1 MNNTTYKIC
10 PNVQLQNF
18 EETELRVT
26 ENINVICNGNIKQ
39 ITLDKLKNVLNNN
52 QYNCNFSNETV
63 NNTNIYLSLLK
74 DFDNDKVNFNLDNEY
89 KFEGYQLFVDGNDCA
104 NIYLVGND
112 QEGLYYAVLTLSQI
126 LEQTKDN
133 KILKGSINDYPNI
146 LYRGFIE
153 GFYGFPWTHNDRM
166 DLMKFGSE
174 YKMNTYIYAPK
185 DDPYH
190 RKYWRELY
198 PEKEAKQ
205 IEELAKTGYDNNFTF
220 MWTIHPGDT
229 IDLDSKE
236 DLQSAINK
244 LEQLYGLGVR
254 QFGVLFDD
262 IGGIPNGK
270 QQAEFINK
278 IDDLFVKPKKDVR
291 PLVTVGTRYCEAWGP
306 SMTEYF
312 KPFVETLHKDVEIMW
327 TGAATMSNISRE
339 QMEAPKRII
348 NSDKNLS
355 VWWNY
360 PVNDY
365 CDAKILMGKVENLS
379 TDIDNI
385 NAFFSNPM
393 NQAQAS
399 KQALFCIADHN
410 WNTKAYNAEESF
422 KKSFVALDKDVAK
435 ELEIFASNSCYLL
448 DDGGV
453 SGDFF
458 YDESWEIKDL
468 LQQVKDGVVNN
479 NDISDKLASL
489 YDKFVEMENAAL
501 TIMNK
506 CKNKTLV
513 EELNPFLQAFELVAK
528 SGQNALN
535 AIKAFYDKDKL
546 KVEHFN
552 TESLRLLDLTEKC
565 KVRRFKDGR
574 EQNFTVDVATYRI
587 KPFIKD
593 ITSIVAVAVGIENAP
608 LKLNYNRNNIALGSL
623 GVTVETSSDAND
635 KEIGQNVVSG
645 KIVPGGKWCSTQ
657 LRPYLTVDLKQV
669 RNIKQYRVVNCGHPD
684 AKETQVW
691 NTRDFQILASVDG
704 ENFSIVD
711 EVYENVDNEVL
722 RMLFNPVDARY
733 VRLQI
738 LEPAQTSLNGDG
750 HTRIYA
756 FELFDEAYPEQSRK
770 VLPSEIEI
778 NGDKVVISNVKKG
791 DIIYLYNTLDEKD
804 SFMKSSE
811 VVEGQDK
818 VEFEG
823 VNIEN
828 NRLFVERVSRNYLPS
843 VRTSKGI

>member
-1 MNNTTYKIC
+1 MNINKYKIY
-10 PNVQLQNF
+10 PKVQCQKF
-18 EETELRVT
+18 DDVELKIT
-26 ENINVICNGNIKQ
+26 NNINIICSKEIKK
-39 ITLDKLKNVLNNN
+39 ITLDKIQKVLNKNG
-52 QYNCNFSNETV
+52 YECSFSDKLEEGS
-63 NNTNIYLSLLK
+63 NIYLSLLEDVDTTILK
-74 DFDNDKVNFNLDNEY
+74 NELDKEN
-89 KFEGYQLFVDGNDCA
+89 KFEGYQLVVYGEDSA
-104 NIYLVGND
+104 NIGLIGCD
-112 QEGLYYAVLTLSQI
+112 QEGLYYAVLTLCQI
-126 LEQTKDN
+126 LEQIENNNIN
-133 KILKGSINDYPNI
+133 KGIIKDYPNI

-166 DLMKFGSE
+166 DLMRFCSE

-190 RKYWRELY
+190 RKNWRDLY
-198 PEKEAKQ
+198 PSKEAEQ
-205 IEELAKTGYDNNFTF
+205 IKELAKVGSDNNFTF

-236 DLQSAINK
+236 DLDSAINK

-262 IGGIPNGK
+262 IGGIPDGK
-270 QQAEFINK
+270 QQADFINK

-306 SMTEYF
+306 SMIEYF
-312 KPFVETLHKDVEIMW
+312 KPFVETLHDDVEIMW
-327 TGAATMSNISRE
+327 TGSATMSNISRE

-348 NSDKNLS
+348 ENDKNLS

-365 CDAKILMGKVENLS
+365 CDAKMLMGKVENLS
-379 TDIDNI
+379 SDIDNI

-410 WNTKAYNAEESF
+410 WNTKAYDAEDSF
-422 KKSFVALDKDVAK
+422 KQSFIALAPEVSK

-458 YDESWEIKDL
+458 YDESWEIKDILEEVKNGVLNNKDVSNKVDEL
-468 LQQVKDGVVNN
+468 LN
-479 NDISDKLASL
+479 
-489 YDKFVEMENAAL
+489 KFIEMEKASIK
-501 TIMNK
+501 IMNE
-506 CKNKTLV
+506 CKNKILV
-513 EELNPFLQAFELVAK
+513 EELKPFLQAFELVAQ
-528 SGQNALN
+528 SGQNTMKSL
-535 AIKAFYDKDKL
+535 KAYFEKDKMQ
-546 KVEHFN
+546 VEEFN
-552 TESLRLLDLTEKC
+552 TEALRLLDLTKDC

-587 KPFIKD
+587 KPFIKEM
-593 ITSIVAVAVGIENAP
+593 TSIVAVAVGIENAP
-608 LKLNYNRNNIALGSL
+608 LKLNYNRNNIALASL
-623 GVTVETSSDAND
+623 GVTVETSSNANE
-635 KEIGQNVVSG
+635 KETGLNVISGVIVS
-645 KIVPGGKWCSTQ
+645 GGKWCSTE
-657 LRPYLTVDLKQV
+657 LRPHLTIDLKEV
-669 RNIKQYRVVNCGHPD
+669 KNIKQYRVVNCGHPD

-691 NTRDFQILASVDG
+691 NTRDFQILASIDG
-704 ENFSIVD
+704 ENFEIVD
-711 EVYENVDNEVL
+711 EVYENVDNEVM

-750 HTRIYA
+750 HTRIYG
-756 FELFDEAYPEQSRK
+756 FELYDESYPDQSRK
-770 VLPSEIEI
+770 VLASEMEI
-778 NGDKVVISNVKKG
+778 KDGNVVISNVKKG
-791 DIIYLYNTLDEKD
+791 DVIYLYNSLEDKESFLKSDE
-804 SFMKSSE
+804 
-811 VVEGQDK
+811 VIEGQEA
-818 VEFEG
+818 VEFKN
-823 VNIEN
+823 VSIKND
-828 NRLFVERVSRNYLPS
+828 RLFVERVSKNYLPS